1 MQKAIVYTAHNGV
14 IIIDERPNAE
24 ICLENIKYTEER
36 VLKERRRIAK
46 QKQRLVRNILRKVAC
61 FMV

>member
-1 MQKAIVYTAHNGV
+1 MQKVIIYKAYNGV
-14 IIIDERPNAE
+14 IIIDDTPEAE
-24 ICLENIKYTEER
+24 IRLSNIKYAEER

>member
-1 MQKAIVYTAHNGV
+1 MQKVIIYKAYNGV
-14 IIIDERPNAE
+14 IIIDDTPEAE
-24 ICLENIKYTEER
+24 IRLSNIKYAEER
-36 VLKERRRIAK
+36 VLKERRRIAN